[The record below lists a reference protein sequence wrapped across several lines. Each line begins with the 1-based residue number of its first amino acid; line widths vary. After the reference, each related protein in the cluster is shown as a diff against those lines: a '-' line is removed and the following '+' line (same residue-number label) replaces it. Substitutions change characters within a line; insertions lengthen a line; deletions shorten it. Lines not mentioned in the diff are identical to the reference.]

1 MSLNSL
7 TKLLVIILLPLL
19 FTAVS
24 CNKPTEPTTGNVT
37 ITFEDASCT
46 EVWLAVN
53 TGNISLPGNF
63 ILYEN
68 NTRKTE
74 ITLTQ
79 RDTVIVIENLLPK
92 QNYSY
97 KLMNSNNVS
106 NEALAITLDTTS
118 HNFTWQTF
126 EFGEYGNSVL
136 YDVAIIDENNI
147 WAVGEIYMNDANG
160 NPDPKAYNAVH
171 WDGTKWELK
180 RIKTN
185 ACGGVD
191 YPPVKAIFAFS
202 SSDILFAHIDGSI
215 SNYNGIKF
223 TNDCSLITQLNGS
236 ANKIWGKSNSDY
248 YVVSGNG
255 FIAHWNGSSW
265 AKIES
270 GTDVDLLDVWG
281 SPDGKTVWACGEN
294 LQKTNLLKIQNNQA
308 KIVFEGNYPMQTV
321 KNRFSDGLLSLWTNS
336 SNFIYVLSPYNLYRC
351 KTNTTGEGEEIYPYN
366 DYFRGAYIRIRGTGV
381 NNLFTSGNKSTITHY
396 NGVSWKIYN
405 ELRSE
410 YQYLAGLAVKENLI
424 VSVGEKFEGIF
435 DYKAVIIVGKK

>member
-7 TKLLVIILLPLL
+7 TKLLALLLLPLL
-19 FTAVS
+19 FSAVS
-24 CNKPTEPTTGNVT
+24 CNKPTEPHTGNLT
-37 ITFEDASCT
+37 ITVEDASCT

-53 TGNISLPGNF
+53 TGNLSLPNNF
-63 ILYEN
+63 VLYEN
-68 NTRKTE
+68 NTRKKD

-79 RDTVIVIENLLPK
+79 GETVIVIENLLPK

-97 KLMNSNNVS
+97 KLMNSDNVS
-106 NEALAITLDTTS
+106 NETLAITLDTTS
-118 HNFTWQTF
+118 HNFTWETF

-147 WAVGEIYMNDANG
+147 WAVGEIYMNDSLG
-160 NPDPKAYNAVH
+160 NPDHNAYNAVH
-171 WDGTKWELK
+171 WDGQSWELK

-236 ANKIWGKSNSDY
+236 ANKIWGKSNSDF

-265 AKIES
+265 KKIES
-270 GTDVDLLDVWG
+270 GTNVDLLDVWG
-281 SPDGKTVWACGEN
+281 TPDGSIVWVSGNNLNKTVLIKIEN
-294 LQKTNLLKIQNNQA
+294 SKAT
-308 KIVFEGNYPMQTV
+308 IVFESHYPWQV
-321 KNRFSDGLLSLWTNS
+321 RKGRISGGISSIWTDS
-336 SNFIYVLSPYNLYRC
+336 KNFIYATTHITVYRC
-351 KTNTTGEGEEIYPYN
+351 LSNTNGDGKEIYPYE
-366 DYFRGAYIRIRGTGV
+366 DYLKGGTVRIRGTAANDIVTCGS
-381 NNLFTSGNKSTITHY
+381 NGSILHY
-396 NGVSWKIYN
+396 NGYRWQIEHLTDAST
-405 ELRSE
+405 
-410 YQYLAGLAVKENLI
+410 YLWSSTVKEG
-424 VSVGEKFEGIF
+424 VVVAVGDRYEGIF
-435 DYKAVIIVGKK
+435 DYRAVIIVGKK